1 MIRSAFLVNPKEIES
16 LGMNMA
22 AKKPTPPAKRK
33 KIVEPLILVKKEEVG
48 SEMFQSIAELG
59 NDGVLVFDE
68 RHQIEFAN
76 RMASEITG
84 YSNKELLK
92 MSVLSL
98 IAKPY
103 QSLVEDLFI
112 HPECYG
118 EKTCVEVQLP
128 ALNGGVKEA
137 EVCIALTNTLLGA
150 RKGYAYLRDITE
162 SKRMERR
169 IREANQQFERIAEM
183 GDDGILVFDQA
194 FKIIFANQM
203 ASEITGV
210 PKENLIGSNF
220 FSVIGK
226 EDKQFLQGTVTRGVG
241 IGEKLCTEMS
251 IQTSQGLVKDAEV
264 CIALAESD
272 TGEVKTYAYIRDI
285 TERKKFERDMKD
297 SEERLRNLFERV
309 RHGLFLSS
317 KEGKFL
323 DCNQALL
330 DMLGYCNKEEF
341 LKIDIVQDLYANP
354 HDRKVFQE
362 RIEKEGHVQD
372 MEVEFKKT
380 TGDKITVLLTSHP
393 IKNEKGEV
401 VGYQGINLDISERKR
416 IENQLREANEFF
428 MNLIESS
435 VDGIIASDMK
445 GNIFIFNKGAEA
457 LTGYKAEEV
466 IGKLH
471 ITKIYR
477 EGVAKEIM
485 KKLRSQEYGGVGK
498 FIPTQMNAVNKFG
511 EEIPMQLSA
520 ALIYNGSGQE
530 IASVGIFTDL
540 RPRLNMEKKLQET
553 HLQLVSSEKMASLG
567 KLAAGIAH
575 EINNPL
581 GGILIYSSL
590 MIEDL
595 PDEDPR
601 RGDLVRIVQEAG
613 RCKEIVKSLL
623 EFARQT
629 EPKMEP
635 TDVNRAISDGL
646 FFLVNQALFHNIDI
660 VKKLDSFLPFVQ
672 GNAGQLKQV
681 FMNIIVNAAE
691 AMHGNGTLTI
701 TTFRPPDG
709 KTVFVEFA
717 DTGEGI
723 PAENLTRIFDPFFT
737 TKEVGKGTGL
747 GLATSYGIVEDHGG
761 KISVKSQVGE
771 GTTFTIELP
780 VHQGTQTILESP
792 SSQAKGV
799 NDGAKRTG
807 NPKGEFFPV
816 RSGSGQR

>member
-1 MIRSAFLVNPKEIES
+1 MKQSGFLVNPGEIWY
-16 LGMNMA
+16 LGKGMSS
-22 AKKPTPPAKRK
+22 KKPTPPTKRK
-33 KIVEPLILVKKEEVG
+33 KSAEPFTLVKKKGVE

-59 NDGVLVFDE
+59 NDGILAFDE
-68 RHQIEFAN
+68 HHQIEFAN

-98 IAKPY
+98 LDKPN
-103 QSLVEDLFI
+103 QSFIEDLFI
-112 HPECYG
+112 HPEHYG
-118 EKTCVEVQLP
+118 EKTCTEAQL
-128 ALNGGVKEA
+128 LTSTGEVKEA
-137 EVCIALTNTLLGA
+137 EICIALTKTPLGA
-150 RKGYAYLRDITE
+150 QKGYAYLKDITD
-162 SKRMERR
+162 SKKMERR
-169 IREANQQFERIAEM
+169 IREATQQFEKIAEM
-183 GDDGILVFDQA
+183 GDDGIVVFDQA

-203 ASEITGV
+203 ASEITGI
-210 PKENLIGSNF
+210 PKEELIGRNF
-220 FSVIGK
+220 FTVIGK
-226 EDKQFLQGTVTRGVG
+226 EDKEFLEGTVTRGVG
-241 IGEKLCTEMS
+241 IGEKLCTEMT
-251 IQTSQGLVKDAEV
+251 ILTPQGHDKDAEV
-264 CIALAESD
+264 CIALAKSD

-285 TERKKFERDMKD
+285 TERKKFERDLKG
-297 SEERLRNLFERV
+297 SEEKLRNLFERV
-309 RHGLFLSS
+309 RHGLFISS

-330 DMLGYCNKEEF
+330 DMLEYPTKEEF
-341 LKIDIVQDLYANP
+341 LKINIAHDLYVNP
-354 HDRKVFQE
+354 EDRKTLQE
-362 RIEKEGHVQD
+362 RTKRDGYVKD
-372 MEVEFKKT
+372 MEVEFKKKN
-380 TGDKITVLLTSHP
+380 GEKITVLLTGYP

-416 IENQLREANEFF
+416 IENELREANEFF

-435 VDGIIASDMK
+435 VDGIIAADMK

-457 LTGYKAEEV
+457 LIGYTAEEV

-471 ITKIYR
+471 ITKIYP

-485 KKLRSQEYGGVGK
+485 KKLRSPEYGGVGK
-498 FIPTQMNAVNKFG
+498 FSPTQLNVVNKFG
-511 EEIPMQLSA
+511 EEIHVQLSA
-520 ALIYNGSGQE
+520 ALIYDGKGQE

-540 RPRLNMEKKLQET
+540 RPRLMMEKKLQET

-590 MIEDL
+590 MMEDL
-595 PDEDPR
+595 PEEDPK
-601 RGDLVRIVQEAG
+601 RGDLARIVQETG

-635 TDVNRAISDGL
+635 TDINRAINDGL
-646 FFLVNQALFHNIDI
+646 FFLVNQALFHNIQI
-660 VKKLDSFLPFVQ
+660 VKKLDSFLPFVR
-672 GNAGQLKQV
+672 GNASQLKQV
-681 FMNIIVNAAE
+681 FMNIVVNAAE

-701 TTFRPPDG
+701 TTSPAPDR
-709 KTVFVEFA
+709 KTVYVEFT

-723 PAENLTRIFDPFFT
+723 PEENFNRIFDPFFT

-761 KISVKSQVGE
+761 KISVKSKVGE

-780 VHQGTQTILESP
+780 IHQGTQAIL
-792 SSQAKGV
+792 
-799 NDGAKRTG
+799 
-807 NPKGEFFPV
+807 GEQPINET
-816 RSGSGQR
+816 R